1 MTKRKWERIEQP
13 ELPPTE
19 DGLNSPFFPN
29 QQAGVCPKGSLPVGH
44 LAYVGEPGQS
54 DEVAFDAT
62 SAAKEGRKFQAL
74 LGPVGP
80 GRLHGLG
87 SERVG

>member
-62 SAAKEGRKFQAL
+62 SAAKEGSFRPFSAL
-74 LGPVGP
+74 LAQAGYMVWDLSG
-80 GRLHGLG
+80 
-87 SERVG
+87 